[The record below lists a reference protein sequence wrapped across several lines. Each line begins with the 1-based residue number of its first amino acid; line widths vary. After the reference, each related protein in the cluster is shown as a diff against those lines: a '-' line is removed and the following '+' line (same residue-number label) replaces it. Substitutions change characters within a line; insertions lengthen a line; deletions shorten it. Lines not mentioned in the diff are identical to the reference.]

1 MTIRHWLPVVAALTL
16 LCAAGSP
23 RGQDDARIEFH
34 WIETVTLKTQQV
46 LTGDPSGEHTKITG
60 ELWMPTADA
69 DKFPAVV
76 LVHGSGGVH
85 ASIECWAEELNSIG
99 VAAFILDS
107 FRARGISSTVNDQSQ
122 LDSLASWSMPIARWR
137 SLRDIGGLI
146 RAVSP

>member
-1 MTIRHWLPVVAALTL
+1 
-16 LCAAGSP
+16 
-23 RGQDDARIEFH
+23 
-34 WIETVTLKTQQV
+34 VTLKTQQV